1 MPMLDLVQLISG
13 IQKKKKNSR
22 ALTERQ
28 LRTTPTSKP
37 TCTHLFLLTDG
48 GLLSELKCCKTFQIS
63 TERKKKSA
71 SLYSRW
77 RSRSVMHRDNFYP
90 RLRVSVW
97 TKAFCPL
104 ISLPVSFVTLLLVT
118 GQWSA
123 WKQQG
128 WEVEGVPEAC
138 AGRVKSC
145 WYCWI
150 CLWSLVKVR
159 RLRITESHAVMSL
172 IVIFNC

>member
-1 MPMLDLVQLISG
+1 MLTLDLVQLSSG
-13 IQKKKKNSR
+13 IQKTKKQNYW
-22 ALTERQ
+22 AFTEGQ
-28 LRTTPTSKP
+28 LRITPTSKP
-37 TCTHLFLLTDG
+37 TYTHLFLLTDG
-48 GLLSELKCCKTFQIS
+48 GLLSELKCCKIFQIG
-63 TERKKKSA
+63 TEKKNA

-138 AGRVKSC
+138 AGRVKAC